1 VMKGMNKDEAAVMQK
16 FATDGIINVETQR
29 LRLDPD
35 MSYVPKEVR
44 AQDPAFWMPK
54 KPTVKK
60 PTSPE

>member
-1 VMKGMNKDEAAVMQK
+1 MV
-16 FATDGIINVETQR
+16 NVETQR

-44 AQDPAFWMPK
+44 AQDPAFWTPK

-60 PTSPE
+60 PTSPQ